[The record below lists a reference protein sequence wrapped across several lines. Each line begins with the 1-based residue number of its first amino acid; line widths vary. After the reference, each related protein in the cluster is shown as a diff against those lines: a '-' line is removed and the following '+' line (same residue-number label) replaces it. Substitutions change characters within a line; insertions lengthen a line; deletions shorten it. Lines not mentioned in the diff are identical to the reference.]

1 MINCSIMKTLLV
13 KVPNTSVYKLE
24 CQNNQTS
31 SEQIPVHLFESL
43 SYPLAHQPVTGL
55 D

>member
-1 MINCSIMKTLLV
+1 MISWSIMKTLLV
-13 KVPNTSVYKLE
+13 KVCDTSVYKLE
-24 CQNNQTS
+24 CENNQTS

-43 SYPLAHQPVTGL
+43 SDPLANQSVTSL